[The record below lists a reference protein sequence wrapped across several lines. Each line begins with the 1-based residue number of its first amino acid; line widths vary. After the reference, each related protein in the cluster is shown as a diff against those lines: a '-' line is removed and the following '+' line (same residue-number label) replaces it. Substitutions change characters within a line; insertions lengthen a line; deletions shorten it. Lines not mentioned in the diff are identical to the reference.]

1 MRIFKRRSK
10 TSTSFTADL
19 TPHLQP
25 RAKIAPYKPSLKR
38 CAIRLKRRWIAKPRM
53 CCAFC
58 ARARRRWPATSLF
71 KTTSPLQGTLR
82 IRRMQPARATTV
94 PTAARTAQTAAP
106 QAAPKPGR
114 PGRPRPGTPLT
125 AHLRLAA
132 RAVTRAG
139 ISAKT
144 ACRQTARLCR
154 PRTTRLRSREG
165 LAPQIQRIRPRVP
178 LRSSIHWLQLQPS
191 EAEPR

>member
-1 MRIFKRRSK
+1 MQPRHPSLALVSSK
-10 TSTSFTADL
+10 TL
-19 TPHLQP
+19 
-25 RAKIAPYKPSLKR
+25 RPS
-38 CAIRLKRRWIAKPRM
+38 AIPPTQRWIAKPRM

-71 KTTSPLQGTLR
+71 KTMSPNQGTPRLHR
-82 IRRMQPARATTV
+82 TQPARATVAPTGAQVVQTV
-94 PTAARTAQTAAP
+94 AP

-114 PGRPRPGTPLT
+114 LGRPRPGTPLT

-154 PRTTRLRSREG
+154 AHTTRRRSQEG
-165 LAPQIQRIRPRVP
+165 LFPQVQRIRPRILP
-178 LRSSIHWLQLQPS
+178 LSSIRWPPPRPS
-191 EAEPR
+191 AAEPR

>member
-1 MRIFKRRSK
+1 MML
-10 TSTSFTADL
+10 TSL
-19 TPHLQP
+19 TTEPYLQP
-25 RAKIAPYKPSLKR
+25 QTKTAPYKPSLKR
-38 CAIRLKRRWIAKPRM
+38 SAIRLTQRWIARPRM

-58 ARARRRWPATSLF
+58 AKARRRWPATSLF

-82 IRRMQPARATTV
+82 IRRMQPARATAA
-94 PTAARTAQTAAP
+94 PTGAQVVQTAAP
-106 QAAPKPGR
+106 QAAPKLGR
-114 PGRPRPGTPLT
+114 LGRPRPGTPLT

-154 PRTTRLRSREG
+154 AHTTRRRSQEG
-165 LAPQIQRIRPRVP
+165 LAPQIQRIRPRILP
-178 LRSSIHWLQLQPS
+178 RFSIHWPPPRPS
-191 EAEPR
+191 AAEPR